1 MCEYQSELQEVSIIF
16 CWPDGSGKLYLFS
29 LLSPIKKGYRSNGGP
44 LLPPLVPPV
53 PASLNL
59 SIGSKAKDSEIVRL
73 AVINI
78 LIQQSVW
85 SSHNAIIWHM
95 AWSVVSG
102 FFFDIFEFTELPYI
116 EDWDAHFYQR
126 VQKMRGKEI
135 FSSHCPTVVHVVSSS
150 TYIFLVLPPSR
161 SRKARGDY
169 VAAAAAARTAAAA
182 GGGSRHTCSLAAH
195 M

>member
-102 FFFDIFEFTELPYI
+102 FFFWYFRVHWITIHRGLGCSFLPTSAKD
-116 EDWDAHFYQR
+116 EGEGNFLLPLPDR
-126 VQKMRGKEI
+126 
-135 FSSHCPTVVHVVSSS
+135 S
-150 TYIFLVLPPSR
+150 TC
-161 SRKARGDY
+161 G
-169 VAAAAAARTAAAA
+169 
-182 GGGSRHTCSLAAH
+182 
-195 M
+195 